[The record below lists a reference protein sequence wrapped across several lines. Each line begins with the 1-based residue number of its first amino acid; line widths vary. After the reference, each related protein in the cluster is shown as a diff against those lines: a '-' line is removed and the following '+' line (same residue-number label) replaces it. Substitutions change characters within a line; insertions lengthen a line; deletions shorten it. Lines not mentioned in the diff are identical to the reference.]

1 MAWQAT
7 GGNLKGP
14 KGDPGTNGAKG
25 DAGKSLHVANITVSD
40 NSDVSVSAL
49 SPATP
54 IATGDLISDV
64 DGRLFT
70 VSSVVNGDT
79 VHVSNQIDGVTFK
92 GPKGDKGEDGKPGA
106 DGKDGTG
113 VNIKGSYD
121 SPDALKQE
129 HPTGVSATL
138 TSSRAHCTCG
148 PARNGR
154 MSARFKVR
162 RGRRAR
168 MARMVRMAGPART
181 VLTAW
186 DGLGGMVSR
195 QAHSRSAPSTS
206 TSTPATCTH
215 THRIKRGGI

>member
-14 KGDPGTNGAKG
+14 KGDNGADGAKG

-40 NSDVSVSAL
+40 NSDVSVAAL

-79 VHVSNQIDGVTFK
+79 VHVSNQIAGVTFK

-129 HPTGVSATL
+129 HPTGASGDAYLVAGALYVWSGSEWTNVG
-138 TSSRAHCTCG
+138 SIQG
-148 PARNGR
+148 PQGPKGADGTNGQD
-154 MSARFKVR
+154 
-162 RGRRAR
+162 GRP
-168 MARMVRMAGPART
+168 GKDGT
-181 VLTAW
+181 N
-186 DGLGGMVSR
+186 GLGWTWG
-195 QAHSRSAPSTS
+195 HGFPSGSQPVGSLYLDLDSGDVYSYTQD
-206 TSTPATCTH
+206 
-215 THRIKRGGI
+215 

>member
-14 KGDPGTNGAKG
+14 KGDNGADGAKG

-40 NSDVSVSAL
+40 NSDVSVAAL

-129 HPTGVSATL
+129 HPTGASGDAYLVAGALYVWSGSEWTNVG
-138 TSSRAHCTCG
+138 SIQG
-148 PARNGR
+148 PQGPKGADGTNG
-154 MSARFKVR
+154 
-162 RGRRAR
+162 
-168 MARMVRMAGPART
+168 
-181 VLTAW
+181 
-186 DGLGGMVSR
+186 
-195 QAHSRSAPSTS
+195 
-206 TSTPATCTH
+206 
-215 THRIKRGGI
+215 